1 MNNINIKGYSHEIF
15 KIGSKYIYKYTNDE
29 SRKDFVKNQYHW
41 MNGIKRKFPQYAFTH
56 LFLVDE
62 KTETGYSMSR
72 IDTKE
77 MTKDNVKD
85 LVQIVLDIKLPITE
99 IHKVL
104 PYHPAFHISSGNDN
118 SIDIRDKNLYFDA
131 YVNYL
136 KKIVLRN
143 PDVFSDFDWELY
155 EKEMYKHEKFANKS
169 LSFYHGDLTIDNIL
183 WDGTKYTLIDPNYKA
198 DIWGSYLLD
207 LSKLYQETRF
217 DKEELFRELQS
228 QIKKKFA
235 FSDTNMRFLDL
246 LEISHYIRMMP
257 YVRKFKDIYSLKQL
271 RMQAIYKNILF

>member
-1 MNNINIKGYSHEIF
+1 
-15 KIGSKYIYKYTNDE
+15 
-29 SRKDFVKNQYHW
+29 
-41 MNGIKRKFPQYAFTH
+41 
-56 LFLVDE
+56 
-62 KTETGYSMSR
+62 
-72 IDTKE
+72 
-77 MTKDNVKD
+77 
-85 LVQIVLDIKLPITE
+85 
-99 IHKVL
+99 
-104 PYHPAFHISSGNDN
+104 
-118 SIDIRDKNLYFDA
+118 
-131 YVNYL
+131 
-136 KKIVLRN
+136 
-143 PDVFSDFDWELY
+143 
-155 EKEMYKHEKFANKS
+155 MYKHEKFANKS